1 MKQLKVIT
9 FLLQVSTF
17 LKKLNPQ
24 DIYIGFSFYHAQSP
38 QPCLVLPQLKQ
49 QRDLPGWPAEKVNW
63 NSFLLLTNSKVVNII
78 L

>member
-49 QRDLPGWPAEKVNW
+49 QRDLPG
-63 NSFLLLTNSKVVNII
+63 
-78 L
+78 